1 MDSKVVAAFV
11 GGLVLATGITYIA
24 VRPEKPTQ
32 VETTLAPAATPAPE
46 VTDPVPAEA
55 AEPGALPDTTAAPA
69 ESRWRP
75 AERPAPVV
83 RNQRAEPARTAR
95 PAPVTSPPA
104 VQQQP
109 APAPAPTQTA
119 SNTPPPASATP
130 PPTEAEAPPEPRP
143 YVPPRIDVPPPP
155 NKVTIPSGTVLTVR
169 LSETLST
176 EKNQPGDQF
185 TAVLDQPLVVDGFV
199 LAERGARAQGKIVEL
214 ERSGKVR
221 GLAHMSV
228 ELTQIRTSDGQT
240 IRLNTGA
247 FKREANPSRK
257 KDAAKIGA
265 GAAIGAAIGAIAGG
279 GKGAAIGAGVGGAAG
294 AGQVAMSRGEA
305 AELQVETR
313 VSFRLAEPVI
323 VTERTK

>member
-46 VTDPVPAEA
+46 VRILFRRKRGTRGLA
-55 AEPGALPDTTAAPA
+55 DTTAAPA
-69 ESRWRP
+69 AARWRP
-75 AERPAPVV
+75 SLSGLRQWCAG
-83 RNQRAEPARTAR
+83 QRAEPRAFG
-95 PAPVTSPPA
+95 TSGAGDIASGGPDSRLR
-104 VQQQP
+104 
-109 APAPAPTQTA
+109 APAPTQTA

-130 PPTEAEAPPEPRP
+130 PQPKRKRLRSRGRTCL
-143 YVPPRIDVPPPP
+143 PRIDVPPPP

-221 GLAHMSV
+221 GLATYV
-228 ELTQIRTSDGQT
+228 D
-240 IRLNTGA
+240 
-247 FKREANPSRK
+247 
-257 KDAAKIGA
+257 
-265 GAAIGAAIGAIAGG
+265 
-279 GKGAAIGAGVGGAAG
+279 
-294 AGQVAMSRGEA
+294 
-305 AELQVETR
+305 
-313 VSFRLAEPVI
+313 
-323 VTERTK
+323 